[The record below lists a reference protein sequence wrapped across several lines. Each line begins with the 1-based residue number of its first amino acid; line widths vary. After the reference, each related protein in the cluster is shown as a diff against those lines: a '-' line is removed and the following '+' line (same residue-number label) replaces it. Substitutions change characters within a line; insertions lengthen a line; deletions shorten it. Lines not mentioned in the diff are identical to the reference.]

1 MTMKLK
7 MSNVLSMLVALKR
20 RLFDGKKNPFL
31 MLNHPFE
38 TVDDI
43 KQKRN
48 GSRFY
53 ATLLLIAFTVS
64 AIISDVG
71 TSFMYSTLRIK
82 DFNILITLATS
93 GLMVLLFVVGNWAIS
108 TLFSAEGRMSDVYIM
123 ICYNLTPLI
132 GYNLIYSF
140 LSHFLLPD
148 EFVFVELL
156 GTVSWIWFIALMFIG
171 VMTIHNYSFKGT
183 LINLLMSLVAMAV
196 IFFLIFL
203 FVVLMQQLYVFLLTI
218 YTECRM
224 RWLS

>member
-1 MTMKLK
+1 MTMKLN
-7 MSNVLSMLVALKR
+7 NVLSKLVALKT
-20 RLFDGKKNPFL
+20 RLFEGKKNPFL

-53 ATLLLIAFTVS
+53 ATLLLIAFCIS

-82 DFNILITLATS
+82 DFNVLITLATS
-93 GLMVLLFVVGNWAIS
+93 GFLVLLFVVGNWAIS
-108 TLFSAEGRMSDVYIM
+108 TLFNAEGRMSDVYIAT
-123 ICYNLTPLI
+123 CYNLTPLI
-132 GYNLIYSF
+132 AFNLVSAF
-140 LSHFLLPD
+140 LSNFLLPD
-148 EFVFVELL
+148 EFVFVSIL
-156 GTVSWIWFIALMFIG
+156 GTVCSIWFVALMFISI
-171 VMTIHNYSFKGT
+171 MTIHNYTFKGT
-183 LINLLMSLVAMAV
+183 LANLLFSLVAMAV

-203 FVVLMQQLYVFLLTI
+203 FIVLMQQLYVFIMTL

-224 RWLS
+224 RMLT